1 MGDEK
6 NRAAQVTAAAAKAVS
21 KMSDPAKRAKAQAV
35 LGEMRRRTADLQR
48 GRSASAVKR
57 ERGREAD
64 IER

>member
-21 KMSDPAKRAKAQAV
+21 KISDPAIRAKAQAV
-35 LGEMRRRTADLQR
+35 LDEMRRRTAELQR
-48 GRSASAVKR
+48 ARSASAVMR